1 MCRVATGINKLRNHL
16 LGTSTQVRACTA
28 SSQALLAVRDELL
41 GVQQQQWQQQQQ
53 QQQTCEQQQ
62 QQQRWV
68 QRGQHQQAGLREA
81 SYRPPC
87 TPASNA

>member
-53 QQQTCEQQQ
+53 QQTCEQ

-68 QRGQHQQAGLREA
+68 QRGQHQQADLREA
-81 SYRPPC
+81 SYRRRC
-87 TPASNA
+87 TPAYNA